1 MERDRRLTGTLR
13 GQTDNPQA
21 PLGFEFS
28 NGWKVTSIGA
38 WPFNRQL
45 LILPTAGKKIQLRS
59 HIMQSRHIRKGGIEI
74 RKNESVYTILQIYDL
89 ASRNGGPQ
97 LQNTGS
103 ALLEGWLTLLRIVN
117 DDLCCGDNINQQLAL
132 Y

>member
-1 MERDRRLTGTLR
+1 
-13 GQTDNPQA
+13 
-21 PLGFEFS
+21 
-28 NGWKVTSIGA
+28 
-38 WPFNRQL
+38 
-45 LILPTAGKKIQLRS
+45 
-59 HIMQSRHIRKGGIEI
+59 MQSRHIRKGGIEI